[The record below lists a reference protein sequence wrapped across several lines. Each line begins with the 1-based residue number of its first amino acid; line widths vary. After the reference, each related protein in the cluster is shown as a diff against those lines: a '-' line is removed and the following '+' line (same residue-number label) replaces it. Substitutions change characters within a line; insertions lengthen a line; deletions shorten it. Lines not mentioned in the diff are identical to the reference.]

1 MDNYCLNLYEIEEPG
16 RLAFEFRLVEVRGL
30 DRATVSNPDLID
42 QNLNILAKLVA
53 IREKCPVSII
63 RDLQQFLLAVPAATR
78 IEQLEYHLA
87 PDIATLV
94 PQSNTRHSTLL
105 ASDPLERHVA
115 VDFLRFCLRGPLWAS
130 RELWSSSPQTF
141 FAKRPLNGH
150 EISREVDLYEGFHFH
165 VRYLDEKLFV
175 GIMLSYKY
183 VDMAW
188 ATDRFSPED
197 LRRHKM
203 RMFLYHFGNQ
213 WYPVQLL
220 DGLEK
225 SIREAR
231 FVPESTGEP
240 ISVFDYTVQKA
251 GQNPPPWIRA
261 LDPES
266 PAILYRYPGR
276 DQRLFAALALAKLI
290 HRTNDPEIKDFHR
303 RSIKSPDDRFR
314 FSRQVIERYF
324 QSRQFFGS
332 EMKVRTEAYAVR
344 PLLFPVPALEFGQK
358 YVLTVGPN
366 VANGETPLA
375 GLGRARMNCL
385 LDRRAGAAVTTTLE
399 PQYIVIPQSLDRAI
413 ASDLS
418 HRLESATR
426 TFLQTSYRF
435 ETVLYD
441 DRRARTLKQHIEAIL
456 AGVQNANLKHGR
468 GVLILPSNA
477 HDDLHNYIKRALRE
491 RFEFQCLDAARVS
504 NFYRT
509 VLRKGEGQVEIVPDL
524 ERRYTSYLRYAALG
538 LMIVNRQWGWV
549 LKEKTRYDAYIC
561 VDVLNQQAA
570 FTFFYDGGRHCYM
583 RSCDSKQPGKH
594 ERLSR
599 QQVRTMV
606 YEGLRAD
613 LSSTAKPRSIVL
625 QRDGR
630 LFRREWLG
638 FEEAVQQLID
648 EGVLDRDLVYG
659 AFEIAKKFNAGLR
672 LVQDR
677 NGSLQNPRIGAAYHL
692 GTDEG
697 IVCTTGFPFPLRGT
711 ASPLAVRI
719 YKGPLNLDWVME
731 DVFRKSLLAW
741 SAPDHCLSVPI
752 DLKLCDEF
760 LRAFAAEANEE
771 EAVYGE
777 EVEEAA
783 ELV

>member
-1 MDNYCLNLYEIEEPG
+1 MDNYRLNLYEIEEPG
-16 RLAFEFRLVEVRGL
+16 RLAFEFRLVEVRGF
-30 DRATVSNPDLID
+30 DRATMSNPDLVD

-53 IREKCPVSII
+53 IREKCPVSIV
-63 RDLQQFLLAVPAATR
+63 RDSQQFFLAVPAASR

-87 PDIATLV
+87 PDIAALA
-94 PQSNTRHSTLL
+94 PQSNTHRSTLL
-105 ASDPLERHVA
+105 AADPLDRHIA
-115 VDFLRFCLRGPLWAS
+115 VDFLRFCLRGPLWAN
-130 RELWSSSPQTF
+130 RELWSSGPQTF
-141 FAKRPLNGH
+141 FSKRPLNGH

-175 GIMLSYKY
+175 GIKLSYKY
-183 VDMAW
+183 VDVTW
-188 ATDRFSPED
+188 ATDRFTREE

-220 DGLEK
+220 ECLEK
-225 SIREAR
+225 PIRDAR
-231 FVPESTGEP
+231 FVPEDTGEP
-240 ISVFDYTVQKA
+240 ISVFDYTVQKS
-251 GQNPPPWIRA
+251 GNNPPPWIRA

-276 DQRLFAALALAKLI
+276 DQRLFAALGLAKLI
-290 HRTNDPEIKDFHR
+290 HRTDDAVVRDLHR

-324 QSRQFFGS
+324 QNRQFFGS
-332 EMKVRTEAYAVR
+332 EVRVRAEAYAVR
-344 PLLFPVPALEFGQK
+344 ARLYPVAALEFGQK
-358 YVLTVGPN
+358 HVLTVGTH
-366 VANGETPLA
+366 VDKGETPLA
-375 GLGRARMNCL
+375 ELGRARMNFL
-385 LDRRAGAAVTTTLE
+385 LDRRAGAAVTSTLE

-418 HRLESATR
+418 RRLETVTR

-435 ETVLYD
+435 DTVLFD
-441 DRRARTLKQHIEAIL
+441 DRNAKTLKQHVDAIL

-468 GVLILPSNA
+468 GVLILPANA
-477 HDDLHNYIKRALRE
+477 HEDLHNYVKRALRE
-491 RFEFQCLDAARVS
+491 RFEFQCLDAARVAG
-504 NFYRT
+504 FYQMA
-509 VLRKGEGQVEIVPDL
+509 LRNGERHVETVPDL
-524 ERRYTSYLRYAALG
+524 ERRYTSYLRYVALG

-549 LKEKTRYDAYIC
+549 LKDKTRYDAYIC
-561 VDVLNQQAA
+561 IDVLNQQAA

-606 YEGLRAD
+606 YEGLKAD
-613 LSSTAKPRSIVL
+613 LLTTARPRSIVL

-630 LFRREWLG
+630 LFRREWRG
-638 FEEAVQQLID
+638 FEEAVRQLID

-659 AFEIAKKFNAGLR
+659 AFEIAKRFNAGLR

-677 NGSLQNPRIGAAYHL
+677 NGKLQNPRIGAAYQL

-697 IVCTTGFPFPLRGT
+697 IVCTTGFPFPLCGT

-719 YKGPLNLDWVME
+719 YEGPLNLDWVME

-741 SAPDHCLSVPI
+741 SAPDHCMSVPI

-760 LRAFAAEANEE
+760 LRAFAADANEE
-771 EAVYGE
+771 ETLYGQ
-777 EVEEAA
+777 EVEEPA
-783 ELV
+783 EVV